1 MNAEDYRDHDAI
13 GLADLV
19 ARKQVSE
26 TEVLDAALGRLD
38 QVNGTLNA
46 VITLVEDQARAAIA
60 EGLPDGPLRGVPFLI
75 KDLGMLMKG
84 VKTGSGSTLFDWTP
98 PAPVDSALVSAYRQA
113 GLVLFGKTN
122 TPEFGMAATTEPAA
136 KGATLNPWAL
146 DRSCGGSSGGAA
158 SAVAAGVLPAAHAS
172 DGGGSIRI
180 PASCCGLF
188 GLKPTRGRV
197 SGMPLGDAWNGF
209 ACHHAVTRTV
219 RDSALLLDLSCQR
232 VPGDSYG
239 IEPPQTPFLADVGR
253 DPGKLRIGLISGA
266 LMSPGIAAPVAK
278 AVQDAARLCESL
290 GHTVEPATIPADFA
304 AMRDAANNLVSASIA
319 LMFGREARRRG
330 SPIREDEIESL
341 PFIVMQQGDALSGE
355 QVMDSFQTIY
365 DFSRIVAQTLETYD
379 VLLMSTLGRLPP
391 PLGELSTVAIDM
403 ETYPEALY
411 DFIPNTQPFNVSGAP
426 AMSVPLAWSDDGLP
440 IGVQFVTRARGEA
453 TLLRLAGQLE
463 AAQPWIQRRPDE
475 RGWVKSA

>member
-1 MNAEDYRDHDAI
+1 
-13 GLADLV
+13 
-19 ARKQVSE
+19 
-26 TEVLDAALGRLD
+26 VLEG
-38 QVNGTLNA
+38 
-46 VITLVEDQARAAIA
+46 QAREAIA

-98 PAPVDSALVSAYRQA
+98 PAPVDSALVTAYRQA
-113 GLVLFGKTN
+113 GLVLFGKSN

-146 DRSCGGSSGGAA
+146 DRTCGGSSGGSA

-188 GLKPTRGRV
+188 GLKPSRGRV
-197 SGMPLGDAWNGF
+197 SGQPLGDAWNGF

-219 RDSALLLDLSCQR
+219 RDSALLLDLSCKP

-239 IEPPQTPFLADVGR
+239 IEPPQTPFLAEVGR
-253 DPGKLRIGLISGA
+253 DPGRLRIGYVSGG
-266 LMSPGIAAPVAK
+266 LMSAGIEAPVAK
-278 AVQDAARLCESL
+278 AVEDAAHLCERL
-290 GHTVEPATIPADFA
+290 GHTVEPAVIPADFS
-304 AMRDAANNLVSASIA
+304 AMREAANNLVSASVA

-330 SPIREDEIESL
+330 SPIREDEIES
-341 PFIVMQQGDALSGE
+341 IGWTIMQQGDALSGE
-355 QVMDSFQTIY
+355 QVMDAFQTLY
-365 DFSRIVAQTLETYD
+365 DFNRIVTETLERYD
-379 VLLMSTLGRLPP
+379 VLLMSTLGRLPVP
-391 PLGELSTVAIDM
+391 VGELSTVKIDL
-403 ETYPEALY
+403 ETYPQALY
-411 DFIPNTQPFNVSGAP
+411 DFMPNTQPFNVSGAP
-426 AMSVPLAWSDDGLP
+426 AMSVPLSWSADGLP
-440 IGVQFVTRARGEA
+440 IGVQFVARPRGEA
-453 TLLRLAGQLE
+453 VLFRLAAQLE

>member
-1 MNAEDYRDHDAI
+1 MNAEDYRSHDAI
-13 GLADLV
+13 GLADLIT
-19 ARKQVSE
+19 RKEVSE

-75 KDLGMLMKG
+75 KDLGLLMQG

-98 PAPVDSALVSAYRQA
+98 PAAVDSALVGAYRQA

-136 KGATLNPWAL
+136 RGATLNPWAL
-146 DRSCGGSSGGAA
+146 DRTCGGSSGGSAA
-158 SAVAAGVLPAAHAS
+158 AVAAGVVPAAHAS

-188 GLKPTRGRV
+188 GLKPSRGRV
-197 SGMPLGDAWNGF
+197 SAMPLGDAWNGF

-232 VPGDSYG
+232 VPGDTYG
-239 IEPPQTPFLADVGR
+239 IEPPQTPFLAEVSR
-253 DPGKLRIGLISGA
+253 DPGRLRIGYVSGG
-266 LMSPGIAAPVAK
+266 LMSAGIEAPVAK
-278 AVQDAARLCESL
+278 AVEDAARLCESL

-304 AMRDAANNLVSASIA
+304 AMREAANNLVSASVA

-330 SPIREDEIESL
+330 SPIREDEIEGISWT
-341 PFIVMQQGDALSGE
+341 VMQQGDALSGE
-355 QVMDSFQTIY
+355 QLMDSFQIVY
-365 DFSRIVAQTLETYD
+365 EFNRIVTETLERCD
-379 VLLMSTLGRLPP
+379 VLLMSTLGRLPLP
-391 PLGELSTVAIDM
+391 VGELSTVRIDP
-403 ETYPEALY
+403 EAYPQALY
-411 DFIPNTQPFNVSGAP
+411 DFMPNTQPFNVSGAA
-426 AMSVPLAWSDDGLP
+426 AMSVPLSWSEDGLP
-440 IGVQFVTRARGEA
+440 IGVQFVTRPRGEA
-453 TLLRLAGQLE
+453 VLFRLAAQLE
-463 AAQPWIQRRPDE
+463 AAQPWIGRRPDE
-475 RGWVKSA
+475 RGWVKAV